1 MINIKTMKTKEE
13 ILEFVLSA
21 GSDSTEVFGGR
32 FKGGYELQQC
42 PEEITDFLEKYQG
55 LDISNFLE
63 IGVAA
68 GGNTR
73 IFTDFLKIKDVY
85 VMDLNIHPSI
95 SYDGNPNARD
105 NNFTHLK
112 NYGELKSF
120 FGDSHSEDAKKWLES
135 LNIKFQMVFID
146 GDHTEEGVTRDFFL
160 YKHLVKENGW
170 IGFHDIKNSE
180 FHHSHNCFVDRLW
193 NKLSGDKI
201 EFIDSTTGFGGIGFI
216 QYNNNIK
223 YSDII

>member
-1 MINIKTMKTKEE
+1 MKTKEE
-13 ILEFVLSA
+13 ILDFVLNA
-21 GSDSTEVFGGR
+21 GSDSVEVFGGN

-42 PEEITDFLEKYQG
+42 PEEITDFLTTYQ
-55 LDISNFLE
+55 DIEITNFLE

-120 FGDSHSEDAKKWLES
+120 FGDSHSEAAKKWLES

-146 GDHTEEGVTRDFFL
+146 GDHTEHGIKLDTELVLPFLDDNAYVIYHDTVINVGSDEFDRKLKNGLIKELKHEKDFISSTI
-160 YKHLVKENGW
+160 YKKGISVYRYVKG
-170 IGFHDIKNSE
+170 
-180 FHHSHNCFVDRLW
+180 
-193 NKLSGDKI
+193 
-201 EFIDSTTGFGGIGFI
+201 
-216 QYNNNIK
+216 
-223 YSDII
+223 